1 MLPRPEQRGVI
12 RPYVEA
18 DEVGVVALWNV
29 VFPDDPPWNSPPEV
43 IRLKLSVQREFF
55 LVCQADGAVVA
66 TVLAGFD
73 GVRGWVHKLAVHPDH
88 QGQGIGTRLMA
99 AAEQGLA
106 ALGCPKINL
115 QVRASNSGAADFYL
129 RAGYVVEDRIS
140 MGKHLAP
147 QPYAQDS
154 RGVGTAPDADG
165 RPSNRGDAADRK
177 SVTQM

>member
-18 DEVGVVALWNV
+18 DEGSVAALWNV

-43 IRLKLSVQREFF
+43 IRLKLSVQRELFF
-55 LVCQADGAVVA
+55 VCQSDGAVVG

-88 QGQGIGTRLMA
+88 QGQGIGTRLMG

-106 ALGCPKINL
+106 ALGCPKVNL
-115 QVRASNSGAADFYL
+115 QVRASNSGAADFYR

-140 MGKHLAP
+140 MGKHLGP

-154 RGVGTAPDADG
+154 RDVGTVPGADG
-165 RPSNRGDAADRK
+165 RPSKRGDAADR
-177 SVTQM
+177 